1 MEILYGFQPLT
12 NFTKSSIIDAW
23 QNPKYVSASTQV
35 NKNYNKIELTVISDT
50 KFAYSGVFKNK
61 IRGSGKVKK
70 ALNFFEVTIK
80 TIDILFIQTKLT
92 LINNCFVKLTQIR
105 VSLHGYLCYFPV
117 QNPIFYISY
126 FIIQLKTC
134 QINSYYLMK
143 IRRLNLLSAKPTK

>member
-1 MEILYGFQPLT
+1 MH
-12 NFTKSSIIDAW
+12 
-23 QNPKYVSASTQV
+23 
-35 NKNYNKIELTVISDT
+35 TVISDT
-50 KFAYSGVFKNK
+50 KFAYSVVFKNK
-61 IRGSGKVKK
+61 VRGSGKVKK

-143 IRRLNLLSAKPTK
+143 IRGLNLLSAKPTKWSNTLKHFVGKSQRIAPVCLTILWGWRLKS